1 MAIRT
6 REVPPE
12 KLSYS
17 CDPSLFNFQS
27 TAELELLDDVIGQ
40 ERAVSAINFGVDL
53 KSYGYNIFALGPA
66 GAGRTSIIKEA
77 VEKRARTMSV
87 PSDWCYVF
95 NFQNPDQPNS
105 LRLPAGKGK
114 KLLRSM
120 ERLIDQLK
128 KNIPEVLN
136 SDEYKKQHQ
145 AIIQHSREK
154 QTKLLADLDKRLK
167 ERNFTLKKIATGLI
181 LVPIRD
187 GQIISPEQ
195 FDALPAEEKEALEK
209 IGQQVQDE
217 LNEDFQAI
225 QNLELETKAR
235 LEQHE
240 RQMMRVAI
248 EQPMRLLREEFKDYC
263 EVLEYFKD
271 VEEDI
276 LEHIQQF
283 ITPVE
288 NEKRDSYPMNLTT
301 HNGSVFDRYRVNLIV
316 DNSRTVGAPVVVENN
331 PTYNNLIGRIDRL
344 SKMGTLVTDFTLIK
358 AGALHRANGGFLII
372 EAEQLF
378 QNPLAWKALKRAL
391 KNRSIVITDLSEEYS
406 FVSVKTLDP
415 ESIPLNFKVVIIG
428 NYRAYYLLLNYD
440 DEFQELFKVKAD
452 FNVDMPRTKQN
463 VMSYARF
470 IRNQCER
477 EGLMHFEPCAV
488 SRIVVYGTKLTSDQ
502 TKLST
507 RFSDIHDL
515 LIEANYWAKKNKHQ
529 LVTEGDVKKAI
540 EANQYRLNK
549 YETRIQETIREGK
562 VIINTDG
569 EAVGQVNGLSVINI
583 GDYAF
588 GKPSRIT
595 VQTYLGRSGIISID
609 REAKLTGAIYNKGV
623 MIFTGYLNGKFGQK
637 RQLSI
642 SASITFE
649 QSYDDI
655 EGDSA
660 SSTELYA
667 ILSSLS
673 DFPINQGIA
682 VTGSVNQLGE
692 IQPIG
697 GVNEKIEGFFKV
709 CQSQG
714 LTGEQGVIIPKANVK
729 NLVLNDMVIQAVKD
743 GKFHIY
749 AVATVDEGIEILTG
763 KKAGRRQKDGNFSK
777 GTIYWAV
784 EQKLNEMAEQL
795 KNQERTSNKDKK
807 DGKKEADNTND
818 PDRE

>member
-1 MAIRT
+1 MAKRL

-12 KLSYS
+12 KLTYF
-17 CDPSLFNFQS
+17 CDPSQFKFQS
-27 TAELELLDDVIGQ
+27 TAELDMLDDVIGQ

-53 KSYGYNIFALGPA
+53 KSYGYNIFALGPT

-77 VEKRARTMSV
+77 VEKRARTMAV

-114 KLLRSM
+114 KILRSM
-120 ERLIDQLK
+120 ERLIDQLRK
-128 KNIPEVLN
+128 DIPDVLN

-145 AIIQHSREK
+145 AILQQSREK
-154 QTKLLADLDKRLK
+154 QNQLLSDLENKLKLRS
-167 ERNFTLKKIATGLI
+167 FTLKKIASGLI
-181 LVPIRD
+181 LVPIRE
-187 GQIISPEQ
+187 GQVISPEQ
-195 FDALPAEEKEALEK
+195 FDALPPDEKEKLENV
-209 IGQQVQDE
+209 GQELQNE
-217 LNEDFQAI
+217 LNEEFQAI

-235 LEQHE
+235 LQQHE

-248 EQPMRLLREEFKDYC
+248 AQPMRLLRQEFKDYC

-276 LEHIQQF
+276 LEHIQEF
-283 ITPVE
+283 LAPGE
-288 NEKRDSYPMNLTT
+288 NEKRESYPMNFAT

-316 DNSRTVGAPVVVENN
+316 DNKKTVGAPVVVENN
-331 PTYNNLIGRIDRL
+331 LTYNNLIGRIDRV
-344 SKMGTLVTDFTLIK
+344 SKMGMLVTDFRLVK

-372 EAEQLF
+372 EADQLF

-391 KNRSIVITDLSEEYS
+391 KNRAITITDLSEEYS
-406 FVSVKTLDP
+406 FVSVKTLNP
-415 ESIPLNFKVVIIG
+415 ESIPLELKVVIIG
-428 NYRAYYLLLNYD
+428 NYRSYYLLLNYD

-452 FNVDMPRTKQN
+452 FNIDMPRTKQN

-477 EGLMHFEPCAV
+477 ERLLHFDPVAV
-488 SRIVVYGTKLTSDQ
+488 SRIVMYGTKLTSDQ
-502 TKLST
+502 TRLST

-515 LIEANYWAKKNKHQ
+515 LIESNYWAKKNKHQ
-529 LVTEGDVKKAI
+529 LVTGDDVRKAI
-540 EANQYRLNK
+540 EVSQYRLNK
-549 YETRIQETIREGK
+549 YETRIQEMISNGD
-562 VIINTDG
+562 VIIHTTG

-583 GDYAF
+583 GDYEF

-609 REAKLTGAIYNKGV
+609 REAKLTGSIYNKGV
-623 MIFTGYLNGKFGQK
+623 LIFTGYLNGKFGQT

-649 QSYDDI
+649 QSYEDI

-667 ILSSLS
+667 ILSSLT
-673 DFPINQGIA
+673 DIPIKQGIA

-697 GVNEKIEGFFKV
+697 GVNEKIEGFFNV
-709 CQSQG
+709 CQAQG
-714 LTGEQGVIIPKANVK
+714 LTGEQGVIIPTKNVK
-729 NLVLNDMVIQAVKD
+729 NLILNDKVIEAVTA
-743 GKFHIY
+743 GKFHVY

-763 KKAGRRQKDGNFSK
+763 KKAGKRKKDGTFPE

-784 EQKLNEMAEQL
+784 EKKLDDMAEQL
-795 KNQERTSNKDKK
+795 KNQERTSNKE
-807 DGKKEADNTND
+807 KKEEDNNKNAV
-818 PDRE
+818 RK

>member
-777 GTIYWAV
+777 GSIYWAV

>member
-807 DGKKEADNTND
+807 DEKKEADNTND